1 MLSILRR
8 LMSNEQGATFIE
20 YALIG
25 LLTAS
30 IGAQAFLVV
39 AAKSI

>member
-8 LMSNEQGATFIE
+8 LLSNEQGATLIE

-25 LLTAS
+25 FLTAS
-30 IGAQAFLVV
+30 IGAQAFFVV
-39 AAKSI
+39 AAKAT